1 MPDEYIKRS
10 DAIKAACD
18 GADDWDGGSDLY
30 RNDYIER
37 YISKIPAADVA
48 PVRHG
53 YWMSA
58 RGKKSRFCS
67 VCNADEPYK
76 FADEDADVFG
86 WCPHCGAKM
95 DKKEDDDEMQN

>member
-10 DAIKAACD
+10 DLLDFLQWIPI
-18 GADDWDGGSDLY
+18 DLGY
-30 RNDYIER
+30 REIEDVEQ
-37 YISKIPAADVA
+37 YVKDAPAADVA

-86 WCPHCGAKM
+86 WCPLCGAKM